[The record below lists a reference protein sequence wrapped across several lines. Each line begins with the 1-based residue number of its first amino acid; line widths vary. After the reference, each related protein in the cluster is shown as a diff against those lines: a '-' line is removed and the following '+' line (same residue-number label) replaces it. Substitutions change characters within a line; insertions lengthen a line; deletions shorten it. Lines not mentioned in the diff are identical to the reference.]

1 MGTDDVMMKVDYSS
15 FMGSAQFGPAYQIMF
30 DNDTHEPGS
39 VDRVLTEKMVRLCPE
54 TETYLY
60 TEYTPIDVSYIKGS
74 RIKLE
79 ACIEEITA
87 GGVSPDE
94 RIESIVQFTAEL
106 ADKVADETIDAM
118 IFGGTEEE
126 IIDRGSDWCT
136 DIARVACSLCQ
147 VAGVPCRIINLCNI
161 NEAYNGHV
169 IIEAYRN
176 GKWGAVDSSTAVVY
190 RHPDGSPAS
199 TWDLM
204 NQPSLIEL
212 HQSPSAQYTNV
223 GQFLVAAIV
232 NYFVSQSNDFD
243 YTSSGINDYCRSVL
257 EMSSRGWPGGFRW
270 LHGEDLI
277 GEKTE

>member
-1 MGTDDVMMKVDYSS
+1 MNLSS
-15 FMGSAQFGPAYQIMF
+15 FTGRAQFGPAYQMTF

-39 VDRVLTEKMVRLCPE
+39 VDRVLTEQMVRLCSE
-54 TETYLY
+54 TEIYLY
-60 TEYTPIDVSYIKGS
+60 TEYTPIEVSYIKGS
-74 RIKLE
+74 RVKLE

-87 GGVSPDE
+87 DSVSSEE
-94 RIESIVQFTAEL
+94 RIESIVLFTAKL
-106 ADKVADETIDAM
+106 VDKVADETIDAM
-118 IFGGTEEE
+118 KFGGTEEE

-136 DIARVACSLCQ
+136 DIARVACFLCQ
-147 VAGVPCRIINLCNI
+147 IVGVPSRIINLYNT
-161 NEAYNGHV
+161 NQAYNGHI

-176 GKWGAVDSSTAVVY
+176 GKWGAIDSSTAVVY

-212 HQSPSAQYTNV
+212 HQGPTAYCTSVS
-223 GQFLVAAIV
+223 QFLGVAIV
-232 NYFVSQSNDFD
+232 NYFVWQSNNFD
-243 YTSSGINDYCRSVL
+243 YITSGINDYCRSIL

-277 GEKTE
+277 GEKKGNG